1 MARHIQHV
9 ILIIADRKKS
19 AARRCRRAVQR
30 SDTNP
35 LELIDQRE
43 FHFTRRTQSLRVIS
57 EGVRRLHFVGERV
70 DVESSGVGRV
80 KHAPPELQRL
90 MLSVRH
96 DPGLREVRIQVED
109 ALATHRIAYAAL
121 AGIGVSESVYGALRG
136 GIRAVIRISEG
147 VWISGGNSMASGMRS
162 LCADGGSGFDGRSG

>member
-57 EGVRRLHFVGERV
+57 EGVRRLHFVG
-70 DVESSGVGRV
+70 GRGEDG
-80 KHAPPELQRL
+80 PRFSEGRI
-90 MLSVRH
+90 
-96 DPGLREVRIQVED
+96 PGED

-136 GIRAVIRISEG
+136 GIRAVIRIFEG
-147 VWISGGNSMASGMRS
+147 VGNSGGNSIPGGLSS